1 MLFARIA
8 RWVGRLTA
16 LGLII
21 CAAVVSAQ
29 TRRQAVVLTASD
41 QAVLQRDVGTLADRV
56 AAIEH
61 LDLGTKVTVLELNV
75 KDLKDAALDNRR
87 LLYGA
92 VIGIVAQ
99 LIVATMQRKGRRA

>member
-29 TRRQAVVLTASD
+29 TRRQAVLTASD